1 VNRHLTEMFDGQY
14 VEGVMN
20 HSPQLKGELQPS
32 LSLWEP
38 AWRREFSNP
47 YFLSNIEKICKHFE
61 LSRKVK
67 APGSS
72 ARLRE
77 MLNRWSGRAAKPG
90 ASLDR
95 WMERVDEGQQRDSGF
110 PNRPRPE

>member
-1 VNRHLTEMFDGQY
+1 VN
-14 VEGVMN
+14 
-20 HSPQLKGELQPS
+20 
-32 LSLWEP
+32 
-38 AWRREFSNP
+38 
-47 YFLSNIEKICKHFE
+47 
-61 LSRKVK
+61 

-90 ASLDR
+90 ASLDG

-110 PNRPRPE
+110 SIHPVLLYSHPFICFQ